1 MGSEGSACRSRGP
14 EERPAQTRPRL
25 RRQGRGHP
33 QGLHRRRHPLRGED
47 HCHQGLQRRVDQV
60 LCRQRQRHHPQ
71 RHGQQRGGPRRRLRL
86 LSRRVPELWHH
97 HCIIL
102 HPRFNSYFSLKT
114 SFHPSTIHKVLFV
127 IVYVYAGGTFKPF
140 CTAIKWLFK
149 SFHQLNKC
157 KQIAFTCTQIKE
169 KDF

>member
-33 QGLHRRRHPLRGED
+33 QGLHRGRHPLRGED

-60 LCRQRQRHHPQ
+60 LCRQRQGYHPQ

-86 LSRRVPELWHH
+86 LSRKVPELCH
-97 HCIIL
+97 
-102 HPRFNSYFSLKT
+102 
-114 SFHPSTIHKVLFV
+114 HPSSPYSSKLHFTPSTVHKVLFV
-127 IVYVYAGGTFKPF
+127 IVYLNAGGTFKPF